1 MGARLRILRN
11 TGRLIRAEHISRQSN
26 INKQMSQTNKRTS
39 LMSFGKHLTST
50 VSVGMVLLLLGIV
63 GCAAFAAGNITR
75 HIKENMGFNMVMKP
89 DTDMTQL
96 NAMKKTLTSSAF
108 VASYDYLSPEQI
120 LEQENTYLGS
130 DVEELLGTNP
140 YQPEFSVRVKAQYAS
155 TDSIDIIVERLKKSE
170 AVEEITVHTDM
181 VESINSNIGSLSLV
195 LVALAVALLVISSV
209 LINNTVRLTIYS
221 ARFLLHTMRLVGATN
236 GFIRRPIVV
245 GNMLNGLLAAVIAI
259 VVLCIIRVYSINIDP
274 DLQLAL
280 PWTDMACVFAGVI
293 AGGMLICGIAS
304 WISTNKYLRQSYD
317 DMF

>member
-1 MGARLRILRN
+1 
-11 TGRLIRAEHISRQSN
+11 
-26 INKQMSQTNKRTS
+26 MSQTNKRTS

-50 VSVGMVLLLLGIV
+50 ISVGMVLLILGIV

-75 HIKENMGFNMVMKP
+75 HIRENLGFNMVMRS
-89 DTDMTQL
+89 DADLTQI
-96 NAMKKTLTSSAF
+96 NAMKKTLTSSVFA
-108 VASYDYLSPEQI
+108 ASYDYLSPDQI
-120 LEQENTYLGS
+120 LEQENAYLGS

-155 TDSIDIIVERLKKSE
+155 VDSLVNIVDRLRT
-170 AVEEITVHTDM
+170 ADGVEEITMHTEM

-195 LVALAVALLVISSV
+195 LIALAGALLIISFV

-236 GFIRRPIVV
+236 AFIRRPIVI
-245 GNMLNGLLAAVIAI
+245 GNMLNGILAAAVAI
-259 VVLCIIRVYSINIDP
+259 VILCIIRIYAINIDP
-274 DLQLAL
+274 DLELAL
-280 PWTDMACVFAGVI
+280 PWTDMLYVFGGVI
-293 AGGMLICGIAS
+293 AGGVLICGMAS